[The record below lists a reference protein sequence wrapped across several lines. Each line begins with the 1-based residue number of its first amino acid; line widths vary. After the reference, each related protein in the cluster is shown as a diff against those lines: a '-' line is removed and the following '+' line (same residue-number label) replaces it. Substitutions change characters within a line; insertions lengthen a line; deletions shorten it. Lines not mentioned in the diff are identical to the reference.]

1 MLFGSQNRNAKTIM
15 ASPSSQPP
23 ITTIGMLKVSGLSVP
38 FEYNCIFI
46 FLRFVSILHYPR
58 EHIYENRKISIFI
71 IQEWSLFFM
80 SRKERR
86 AKARQ
91 NKIGDLHH
99 PVKANNGVLIAVAVI
114 TVVAVIA
121 TYFIRYSG
129 Q

>member
-1 MLFGSQNRNAKTIM
+1 L
-15 ASPSSQPP
+15 PCC
-23 ITTIGMLKVSGLSVP
+23 LS
-38 FEYNCIFI
+38 
-46 FLRFVSILHYPR
+46 PR
-58 EHIYENRKISIFI
+58 EHNYENRKISIFI
-71 IQEWSLFFM
+71 IQEWSLFSM

-91 NKIGDLHH
+91 NKIEDLHH
-99 PVKANNGVLIAVAVI
+99 PVKANNGVLIAVAVA